1 MLLDLT
7 TVIAPDHPALIW
19 ARQQD
24 NAHIALG
31 HVGTHLDVY
40 ECRHIPLE
48 AFRCPGVLADVR
60 HTDEAGLADVDLD
73 AIPARAFVLF
83 RTGRIERHTYG
94 EPAYFHDHPQLA
106 PELIDALLARRIRFI
121 GIDGPGIRRHA
132 EHEQVDRHC
141 ERHGVH
147 VIENLCGLG
156 DLVPGKPFT
165 VFTFW
170 QDDPQRTGLPC
181 RVIAEQ
187 DVII

>member
-7 TVIAPDHPALIW
+7 TVIAPDHPALAW

-24 NAHIALG
+24 DPHLAMG

-40 ECRHIPLE
+40 ERHDIPLE
-48 AFRCPGVLADVR
+48 AFRCPGVLVDMR
-60 HTDEAGLADVDLD
+60 HTDEAGLADVDLE
-73 AIPARAFVLF
+73 AIPARAFVIF
-83 RTGRIERHTYG
+83 RTGRIERHAYG
-94 EPAYFHDHPQLA
+94 EPAYFHQHPQLA
-106 PELIDALLARRIRFI
+106 PELIEALLPRKIRFI
-121 GIDGPGIRRHA
+121 GIDSPGIRRHA
-132 EHEQVDRHC
+132 EHEQADRLC

-147 VIENLCGLG
+147 VIENLCRLG
-156 DLVPGKPFT
+156 ELDPTRPFT

-187 DVII
+187 DVTA